1 MNTQGSCE
9 SIITLKELSLYDLL
23 KAMMLEL
30 VMKKCCSQGCSD
42 VLWAWESRFSCREYP
57 WYNHK
62 IVMCKES
69 WNLSSIA
76 YFVMEIKQQHRKYF
90 EFKKT

>member
-1 MNTQGSCE
+1 MVTENLTLNSLPMNTQGSCE

-42 VLWAWESRFSCREYP
+42 VLWA
-57 WYNHK
+57 
-62 IVMCKES
+62 
-69 WNLSSIA
+69 
-76 YFVMEIKQQHRKYF
+76 
-90 EFKKT
+90 